1 MRRTRSRLLGFGVKT
16 APNFRCYKG
25 ACIFALK
32 DLVLVTS
39 EAGAWDGYTFESPR
53 GSLRPNCDRKDV
65 VSIPPMMVNTACREL
80 NERTNVRFRVYCN
93 SNGNGN
99 GNSNSNSV
107 SYTVSFVATR
117 AIGGNETLLV
127 PYGGKYSKELRK
139 AREAQ
144 REAERA
150 QKEALVVARTNLN
163 HDYLCPKCGLTCNKK
178 NRIRHWRECNIK
190 IKSNNN
196 DTKN

>member
-32 DLVLVTS
+32 DLVLVDATR
-39 EAGAWDGYTFESPR
+39 EVGVWDGYTFESPR
-53 GSLRPNCDRKDV
+53 GSLRPDCDRKDV

-80 NERTNVRFRVYCN
+80 NERTNVRFRVY
-93 SNGNGN
+93 
-99 GNSNSNSV
+99 GNSVSNSV
-107 SYTVSFVATR
+107 SFVVTR

-127 PYGGKYSKELRK
+127 PYGGKYSNELRK
-139 AREAQ
+139 AREVQ

-150 QKEALVVARTNLN
+150 QKEALLEARTNFN
-163 HDYLCPKCGLTCNKK
+163 HDYLSVSQVW
-178 NRIRHWRECNIK
+178 RHLQQQEPHSPLAQPLARMQHQK
-190 IKSNNN
+190 R
-196 DTKN
+196 